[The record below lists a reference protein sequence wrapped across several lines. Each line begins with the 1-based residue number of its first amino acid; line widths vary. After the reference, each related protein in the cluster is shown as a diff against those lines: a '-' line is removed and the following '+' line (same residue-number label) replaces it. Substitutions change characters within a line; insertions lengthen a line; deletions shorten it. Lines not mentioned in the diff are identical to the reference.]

1 VPRTD
6 QPHGLRTFVM
16 GRMQLLPILRI
27 MHSTGKPAINSRCWS
42 HASQR
47 DGVTM
52 NNGLYRLDW
61 TRLAAFGRHFAQRPD
76 QAAADPAN
84 YPRFG
89 LIGFLV
95 VLVAG
100 FGGWMALSEDG
111 EGAAGGEPVQLATA
125 AEPETVLPPATT
137 GAQQGALPETQAVP
151 PEVAAA
157 DGLRILSQ
165 RWRRGGLGS
174 NALVTFTLRNGNDYA
189 VRDIEI
195 SCAFSRGDGS
205 HLTDR
210 TRVIHDTVARKGRKT
225 FAHLHIGF
233 VNVNADRARCVPVT
247 ASHI

>member
-1 VPRTD
+1 
-6 QPHGLRTFVM
+6 M
-16 GRMQLLPILRI
+16 
-27 MHSTGKPAINSRCWS
+27 
-42 HASQR
+42 QR

-52 NNGLYRLDW
+52 NTGLYRLDW
-61 TRLAAFGRHFAQRPD
+61 TRLAALGGHFANRAD
-76 QAAADPAN
+76 KTAADRPN
-84 YPRFG
+84 HPRLG
-89 LIGFLV
+89 LIGLAV

-111 EGAAGGEPVQLATA
+111 EGGAEGEPVQLATA
-125 AEPETVLPPATT
+125 TEPQTALPPATA
-137 GAQQGALPETQAVP
+137 GAQQGALPEMQAVP
-151 PEVAAA
+151 QEVPPA
-157 DGLRILSQ
+157 DGLRISSQ

-210 TRVIHDTVARKGRKT
+210 TRVIHDTVPRKGRKT

-233 VNVNADRARCVPVT
+233 VNVNADRAKCVPVT

>member
-1 VPRTD
+1 
-6 QPHGLRTFVM
+6 
-16 GRMQLLPILRI
+16 
-27 MHSTGKPAINSRCWS
+27 
-42 HASQR
+42 
-47 DGVTM
+47 M
-52 NNGLYRLDW
+52 NTGLYRLDW
-61 TRLAAFGRHFAQRPD
+61 TRLAAFGGRFAKWPD
-76 QAAADPAN
+76 KAAADRRN

-89 LIGFLV
+89 LVGLAV

-111 EGAAGGEPVQLATA
+111 EGAAEGEPVQLAIA
-125 AEPETVLPPATT
+125 VAPETAVPSATA
-137 GAQQGALPETQAVP
+137 GAQQAALPEIQAVP
-151 PEVAAA
+151 QEVPPA
-157 DGLRILSQ
+157 DGLRISSQ

-174 NALVTFTLRNGNDYA
+174 NALVTFTLRNGNNYA

-210 TRVIHDTVARKGRKT
+210 TRVIHDIVPRKGRRT